1 MAPQVL
7 APGKQP
13 PPDDDSVPRSVAQ
26 APPIDAAAQDAQFIE
41 IVENNQSA
49 VYAYFRARLLQTSDA
64 DDLTQEVFVRY
75 YKGLPHEHAP
85 DAVRPFLLGVARN
98 LLRERARKLRR
109 RNEVAWTELCLEIEQ
124 NEEEE
129 GRYDR
134 LLAKLPKCL
143 ERLAARPRTALELH
157 YQGRQKYQE
166 IARRLERSVGAV
178 KLLMYRARQAL
189 KRCLDRLGREA
200 SDE

>member
-1 MAPQVL
+1 MVPQVL

-13 PPDDDSVPRSVAQ
+13 PPDDEAVPRSVAA
-26 APPIDAAAQDAQFIE
+26 APPVDAAAQDASFIE

-49 VYAYFRARLLQTSDA
+49 VYAYFRARLLQTTDA

-75 YKGLPHEHAP
+75 YKGLPHEHTP
-85 DAVRPFLLGVARN
+85 DALRPFLLGVARN

-143 ERLAARPRTALELH
+143 DRLAARSRTALAMH

-166 IARRLERSVGAV
+166 IARKLQRSVGAV